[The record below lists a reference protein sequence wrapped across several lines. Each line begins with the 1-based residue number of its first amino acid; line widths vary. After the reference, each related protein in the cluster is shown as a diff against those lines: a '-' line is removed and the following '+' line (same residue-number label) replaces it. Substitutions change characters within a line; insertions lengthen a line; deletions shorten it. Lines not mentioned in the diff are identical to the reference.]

1 MSNRE
6 NLKRL
11 DSFDSRADFS
21 KRQKRMAVA
30 FILFAAILV
39 VFGVIKIID
48 QIRSPFDLS
57 VEPSQEAITELD
69 QALLDSDGDGLSD
82 YDELYTYQTSPYL
95 EDSDSDGLSDFEE
108 VNQGNNPNCPVG
120 ENCLTSEI
128 ISSDENSLSGL
139 NYLEETVSEEAEENV
154 EVNLNDMTPD
164 LLRGIL
170 LESGYEATVL
180 EQISDE
186 DLMASYFE
194 ALESKS
200 DEETPLNNDTQIE
213 NLGE

>member
-11 DSFDSRADFS
+11 DNFNSRADFS
-21 KRQKRMAVA
+21 KRQKRMAIV

-39 VFGVIKIID
+39 VFGIIKIVD
-48 QIRSPFDLS
+48 QIRSPFDFS
-57 VEPSQEAITELD
+57 VESSQEAITELD

-82 YDELYTYQTSPYL
+82 YDELYIYQTSPYL

-108 VNQGNNPNCPVG
+108 VSQGSNPNCPVG

-128 ISSDENSLSGL
+128 TSSEENPLTGL
-139 NYLEETVSEEAEENV
+139 NYLEETVSEGVEENV
-154 EVNLNDMTPD
+154 EVNLNDMTPA
-164 LLRGIL
+164 LLREIL
-170 LESGYEATVL
+170 LESGYEASVL

-186 DLMASYFE
+186 DLMNSYFE
-194 ALESKS
+194 ALESRS
-200 DEETPLNNDTQIE
+200 DENIQTE